1 MVIRITGS
9 HANLVFFY
17 IISIGKTFFFI
28 YVTEKRENGTFFFVY
43 LNQSAYLC
51 IVKMKKI

>member
-1 MVIRITGS
+1 MAIRITGS
-9 HANLVFFY
+9 HANLVQFY
-17 IISIGKTFFFI
+17 IISLGKTFFFK
-28 YVTEKRENGTFFFVY
+28 YVTKKRENGTLFFVY